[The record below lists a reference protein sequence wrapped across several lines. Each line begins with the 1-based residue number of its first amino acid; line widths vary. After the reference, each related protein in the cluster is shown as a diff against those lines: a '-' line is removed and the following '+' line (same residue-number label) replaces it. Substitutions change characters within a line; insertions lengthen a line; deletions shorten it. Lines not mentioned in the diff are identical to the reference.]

1 MNSDCILRQR
11 DDMLSTV
18 SFGSSTFFSSILL
31 KVEKVR
37 TTDGISTIGSPM
49 FKSVQILNENEYTK
63 KLEGVQKTQKFMN
76 VDGVPAVGDIS
87 TVWGTQL
94 IGSLLNELH
103 DWYSPSQFATSFPT
117 PASLV
122 FEIFFITPTHLL

>member
-1 MNSDCILRQR
+1 
-11 DDMLSTV
+11 MLSTV

-63 KLEGVQKTQKFMN
+63 KLEGV
-76 VDGVPAVGDIS
+76 
-87 TVWGTQL
+87 
-94 IGSLLNELH
+94 
-103 DWYSPSQFATSFPT
+103 
-117 PASLV
+117 
-122 FEIFFITPTHLL
+122 